1 MHLCYYMRRRRIHA
15 SVLLYEE
22 EDTCSCVNIW
32 GGGYMPASAAGMY
45 SPPHI
50 IHVRVY
56 TCTQTH
62 SLTLTRQTTWL
73 AGMGTRAMSVCMHPP
88 THPPTH
94 PHLQYST
101 WLRGNEIPPPS
112 PPTPQTCVCVRV
124 LGGVRV
130 YMCVFRVWGL
140 GGDTR

>member
-1 MHLCYYMRRRRIHA
+1 MHLCYYMRRIHA
-15 SVLLYEE
+15 AVLIYEE
-22 EDTCSCVNIW
+22 EDTCPLQRIHARICSGHVSSSSYNTRTC
-32 GGGYMPASAAGMY
+32 
-45 SPPHI
+45 
-50 IHVRVY
+50 IHVH
-56 TCTQTH
+56 TN
-62 SLTLTRQTTWL
+62 TLTYSHTTDHVTHGYGDTSSERVH
-73 AGMGTRAMSVCMHPP
+73 AP